1 MQEITLKMAS
11 KVVKDSLIQF
21 LAKLFTFFLIWQTI
35 YDLYLSSNGALDNF
49 LSLSVVYLSK
59 FTLSSLGWDIYSSDR
74 LLYINGYKSVEILN
88 GCNALNLMIL
98 FSSFIICLEGKL
110 LKKFQFL
117 IMGIIIIY
125 VLNILRIISFS
136 LATVYFQEYWSIFHE
151 ISPFI
156 FFYPVIL
163 WLWYKWTVYNQI
175 NNYLIPEYRL

>member
-11 KVVKDSLIQF
+11 KAVKDSLIQF

-35 YDLYLSSNGALDNF
+35 YDLYLSSNGVLDNF

-136 LATVYFQEYWSIFHE
+136 LATVYFQKYWSIFHE